1 MKTLERALDVP
12 VGEWEYFAGEV
23 RIPRRGY
30 RDRKRWRHKRR
41 GEGELARYRKEG
53 NWVLSSLPT
62 PPALA
67 RAVSPSTI
75 SGSCMGIS
83 QALP

>member
-1 MKTLERALDVP
+1 MSMWANGSTLRGRSGLL
-12 VGEWEYFAGEV
+12 GEATGTE
-23 RIPRRGY
+23 
-30 RDRKRWRHKRR
+30 RWRHKRR
-41 GEGELARYRKEG
+41 GEGGLARYRKEG

-67 RAVSPSTI
+67 RAVSPSTTP
-75 SGSCMGIS
+75 GSCMGIS